1 MASGGKHQRHQTH
14 RCTRFGKPTNN
25 LQGGIRTIRQACHRQ
40 VITSDTGKSNTQRGV
55 RTKGVAGS
63 RIVAARRPANAMA
76 YKEGHGPRLRP
87 PLPHKRR
94 GKTIHIR
101 GIGQERGTD
110 NGLQPQALG
119 SRTHALVQVGL
130 GPSVDNHTGHDGN
143 PARAGVSDL
152 LQHALQLG
160 RRLTAASQKPAHRRA
175 TKSQLARYVNG
186 IGHRTKR
193 GLDRRRARP
202 GTRGAIGGKH
212 DGVHA
217 SAGARFNRSAAHA

>member
-14 RCTRFGKPTNN
+14 RCTRFGKPANN

-40 VITSDTGKSNTQRGV
+40 VITSDTGKSSTQRGV
-55 RTKGVAGS
+55 RVKGVAGS
-63 RIVAARRPANAMA
+63 RIAAARRPANAMA

-160 RRLTAASQKPAHRRA
+160 RRLTTASQKPAHRRA

-186 IGHRTKR
+186 AGHRTKR
-193 GLDRRRARP
+193 GPDRRRARP

-217 SAGARFNRSAAHA
+217 STGARFNRSAAHA

>member
-1 MASGGKHQRHQTH
+1 MASGGKHQRHQANH
-14 RCTRFGKPTNN
+14 RIRLGKPANS

-40 VITSDTGKSNTQRGV
+40 VITSGAGKSNTQRGV
-55 RTKGVAGS
+55 DIK
-63 RIVAARRPANAMA
+63 RITGLRIAAARRPANAMA
-76 YKEGHGPRLRP
+76 YKEGHSPRLRP

-110 NGLQPQALG
+110 NGLQPHALG

-160 RRLTAASQKPAHRRA
+160 RRLTTASQKPAHRRA

>member
-1 MASGGKHQRHQTH
+1 MAPRGEHQRHQPH
-14 RCTRFGKPTNN
+14 RRTRLGKPANS
-25 LQGGIRTIRQACHRQ
+25 LQGSAWAIRQTGHRQ
-40 VITSDTGKSNTQRGV
+40 VITTGTGKSNTQRGV
-55 RTKGVAGS
+55 RIKGVAGS

-143 PARAGVSDL
+143 SARAGVSDL

-160 RRLTAASQKPAHRRA
+160 RRLTTTSQKPTHRRA
-175 TKSQLARYVNG
+175 TKSQIARYVNG
-186 IGHRTKR
+186 IGHRTKHR
-193 GLDRRRARP
+193 LDRRRACP

>member
-1 MASGGKHQRHQTH
+1 
-14 RCTRFGKPTNN
+14 
-25 LQGGIRTIRQACHRQ
+25 
-40 VITSDTGKSNTQRGV
+40 
-55 RTKGVAGS
+55 
-63 RIVAARRPANAMA
+63 MA

-94 GKTIHIR
+94 GKTIHVSS
-101 GIGQERGTD
+101 IGQERDTD
-110 NGLQPQALG
+110 DGLQPQAL
-119 SRTHALVQVGL
+119 SHDTDALTQAGL

-152 LQHALQLG
+152 LQHAPQLG
-160 RRLTAASQKPAHRRA
+160 RRLTTASQKPAHRRA